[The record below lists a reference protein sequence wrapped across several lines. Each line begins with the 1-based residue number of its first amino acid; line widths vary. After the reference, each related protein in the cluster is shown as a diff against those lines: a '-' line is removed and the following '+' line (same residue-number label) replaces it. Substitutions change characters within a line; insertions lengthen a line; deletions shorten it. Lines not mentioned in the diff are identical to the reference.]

1 MSGPVI
7 PDPEFDLKRLEP
19 ARWMA
24 LRFVGDTALRAE
36 LEALAVLDHDWRRVR
51 RAASNPLMGEI
62 RLAWWRETIEAGR
75 MDQHPA
81 LAALSAARAE
91 GRLGVPALVRAL
103 DAHARAL
110 DPEALGDE
118 SDLDAFFDDAL
129 GGVLEAAVALCGAPD
144 AAMGGL
150 AKLAGFSALAQAPD
164 AFAHPN
170 SWADASE
177 EEVRR
182 HAAHQ
187 AAEVLAEARRES
199 AALPVK
205 AFPAVAHLT
214 LAGASS
220 GESLG
225 AQLRLTFAVAR
236 GRI

>member
-1 MSGPVI
+1 MSGAVV

-24 LRFVGDTALRAE
+24 LRFVGDAALRAE

-51 RAASNPLMGEI
+51 RAAANPLMGEI
-62 RLAWWRETIEAGR
+62 RLAWWRETLEAGR

-81 LAALSAARAE
+81 LAALSAARTE
-91 GRLGVPALVRAL
+91 GRLGVVSLVRAI

-110 DPEALGDE
+110 DPETLGDE
-118 SDLDAFFDDAL
+118 SDLEAFFDDAL
-129 GGVLEAAVALCGAPD
+129 GGVLEAAVALCGHVD
-144 AAMGGL
+144 AVLPKL
-150 AKLAGFSALAQAPD
+150 AELAGFSLLARSPD
-164 AFAHPN
+164 AFVHPKF
-170 SWADASE
+170 WAEASD

-187 AAEVLAEARRES
+187 AAEVLAEAQRQS

-205 AFPAVAHLT
+205 AFPAVAHLALT
-214 LAGASS
+214 GVAHPEG
-220 GESLG
+220 LG
-225 AQLRLTFAVAR
+225 ARLRLTFAVAR

>member
-62 RLAWWRETIEAGR
+62 RLAWWREALEAGR

-81 LAALSAARAE
+81 LSALSLALAE
-91 GRLGVPALVRAL
+91 GRFAVPALVRAI

-129 GGVLEAAVALCGAPD
+129 GGVLEAAVALCGARD
-144 AAMGGL
+144 AALGSL
-150 AKLAGFSALAQAPD
+150 AKLAGFSAVAHAPD
-164 AFAHPN
+164 AFVRPK
-170 SWADASE
+170 SWAEASD

-187 AAEVLAEARRES
+187 AAEVLAEAQRES

-205 AFPAVAHLT
+205 AFPAVAHLA
-214 LAGASS
+214 LASAAQPD
-220 GESLG
+220 SLG
-225 AQLRLTFAVAR
+225 ARLRLTFAVAR